1 MNLEQEF
8 NLSVSSGTNS
18 KNTII
23 APSFVDFLKEIMD
36 QQKTELEKIEKM
48 QIKATA

>member
-8 NLSVSSGTNS
+8 NLSGGTIS
-18 KNTII
+18 KNAII

-36 QQKTELEKIEKM
+36 QQKTELEKIEQM
-48 QIKATA
+48 QIRATA